1 MSAPGAAPARPVPRA
16 LRGRLAGAVERGV
29 AGDYRVAGT
38 AARIAHLFGD
48 ELLQRLAARA
58 ATKAKGASA

>member
-1 MSAPGAAPARPVPRA
+1 MSASRAATSHPVPPA
-16 LRGRLAGAVERGV
+16 LRGRLSGAVERAV
-29 AGDYRVAGT
+29 AGDTRVRGT

-58 ATKAKGASA
+58 ATKTKGATA

>member
-1 MSAPGAAPARPVPRA
+1 MSAPRAAAKPSVPPA
-16 LRGRLAGAVERGV
+16 LRGRLTRAVEHGI
-29 AGDYRVAGT
+29 AGDYRVRDT

-58 ATKAKGASA
+58 ANKAKGATA